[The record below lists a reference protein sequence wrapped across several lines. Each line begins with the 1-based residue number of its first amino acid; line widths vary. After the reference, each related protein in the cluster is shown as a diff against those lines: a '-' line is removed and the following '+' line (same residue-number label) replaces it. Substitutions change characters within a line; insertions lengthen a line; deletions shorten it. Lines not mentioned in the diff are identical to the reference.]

1 MFTEKDIIVKYSEDM
16 SAGDVVTLEL
26 QTPEGSLILMGN
38 VTRFGRG
45 VLLVEQVHIES
56 VGASP
61 MNRKKLNVMAAVV
74 MEELDVNTI
83 EIQGAVRTSGAN
95 PGRRPKPFPFDR

>member
-16 SAGDVVTLEL
+16 SAGDLVTLEL

-74 MEELDVNTI
+74 MEELD
-83 EIQGAVRTSGAN
+83 
-95 PGRRPKPFPFDR
+95 

>member
-16 SAGDVVTLEL
+16 SAGDLVTLEL

-61 MNRKKLNVMAAVV
+61 MNRKKLNVI
-74 MEELDVNTI
+74 LWNDWFT
-83 EIQGAVRTSGAN
+83 
-95 PGRRPKPFPFDR
+95 